1 MNVRSLTLVTVAA
14 LLSLGCDKIPFLNQM
29 GDQAG
34 QEESA
39 QDTTPTTPAPAPDS
53 AQVEDTPQPQ
63 PQPEPAAEPEPEPQP
78 EPRPVARPVARQ
90 RSRQAQRSSND
101 TGEVPWTP
109 SATGTVRP
117 GMTVDEVVGEWGA
130 PAVRRDIRNRTYLF
144 YRNGCER
151 ACGTFDVVLLEDGQV
166 VDAIVRGRGHNYAG
180 VSSSPPDRVAEF
192 TPPQFAD
199 TSGAIG

>member
-1 MNVRSLTLVTVAA
+1 MNVRSLTLAAVAA
-14 LLSLGCDKIPFLNQM
+14 LLSLGCDKIPFLNKM

-39 QDTTPTTPAPAPDS
+39 PDTTTTTPAPAPAPDT
-53 AQVEDTPQPQ
+53 AQAEDTPQPQPQ
-63 PQPEPAAEPEPEPQP
+63 PQPEPAAEPEPEP
-78 EPRPVARPVARQ
+78 EPRPVARQRPRQ
-90 RSRQAQRSSND
+90 SQRPSAD
-101 TGEVPWTP
+101 TEEVPWTP

-117 GMTVDEVVGEWGA
+117 GMTADEVVGEWGA
-130 PAVRRDIRNRTYLF
+130 PAVRRDIATRTYLF

-192 TPPQFAD
+192 TPPQAAD